1 MNEATKTYRPFV
13 PSWLDDA
20 GLPPAEFRLYCHLL
34 RRADKKTG
42 IAWPSY
48 ESMSETCGTSRATI
62 WRGLKSLAT
71 RGMIAMVG
79 KPFGGSCRY
88 QVLAPIVSPEA
99 RLEDSNSIT
108 TGTIETAPIVSQVNS
123 NRSSGETSIVS
134 PEAREGIPLKGK
146 QERKS
151 NNIDIGDL
159 LKLEVSTKMPSC
171 DLLAESIYQE
181 YPRKVSKPAAL
192 KAIKKALKNHP
203 AEFLLEK
210 VKAYASATGWKER
223 SFIPHPATWFNGNR
237 WEDDPAEW
245 QQPAPRPQGQAAAVN
260 MGRRRSVTK
269 GIQENI
275 ELI

>member
-1 MNEATKTYRPFV
+1 MNEAQTLRPFI

-62 WRGLKSLAT
+62 WRCLKSLAT
-71 RGMIAMVG
+71 RGMIAIVG
-79 KPFGGSCRY
+79 KPFGGSRRY

-159 LKLEVSTKMPSC
+159 LKLEVSTKMPSS
-171 DLLAESIYQE
+171 DQLAESIYQE
-181 YPRKVSKPAAL
+181 YPRKVSKLDAIRAIQRAL
-192 KAIKKALKNHP
+192 KTHP
-203 AEFLLEK
+203 AEYLLEK
-210 VKAYASATGWKER
+210 VKTYTSAIGWKEPQ
-223 SFIPHPATWFNGNR
+223 FIPYPATWFNKGQFN
-237 WEDDPAEW
+237 DDPAEW
-245 QQPAPRPQGQAAAVN
+245 QQPAPRSGQSAAAAVN
-260 MGRRRSVTK
+260 PGRRRSVTN